1 MFKTIT
7 SQFNPA
13 RWRKILLALAV
24 AVVTAV
30 PALPQTNVA
39 KTADEGEYATWDL
52 GVFFGTQ
59 WFQMYQEKNNQNH
72 LLLTRPITGVR
83 FGQDFA
89 RYFGI
94 EEAFSVGFN
103 RLAMLPYG
111 GSGYATVR
119 ETNYQLAVHGMLYL
133 TPRTSLWRPFFYAG
147 PTMVIYNP
155 GSASSIQPPSSGPPT
170 IIPPTLNTKIEPGA
184 DYGVGLKMPLSHKWE
199 ARVDLMGLYTPT
211 PDFGLPGQP
220 GAVGSLS
227 ISTHRGENAW
237 QFTAE
242 FGYKGGWHEPPPP
255 PAAPPPPPP
264 PPPPPITVS
273 AIQGARDVCP
283 GDNLRLSVNA
293 RGGTGTLS
301 YQWYVNGSPAPGGT
315 GESFNVPTANASG
328 TQSIYVKVTGG
339 NESANSDTASVRIRN
354 AGPPTVSFNVS
365 PSMINYGDRL
375 PLNATARVSECST
388 ETPIRYTASEGT
400 ITGNT
405 YDSSGVSFDP
415 NNPAVQTKTVTLTA
429 TETDSR
435 NQTASATA
443 NVTVTK
449 KAVATRQD
457 IVFPNRSSRVNN
469 AAKRYLLEV
478 LTPKL
483 QADPGSTVILIG
495 HRDTGETGRAAAN
508 LDKERVYNAAAVI
521 SAGKGI
527 CPSLDLSRV
536 QVAYA
541 GTDQTDSP
549 MPFGDASVKERAGQ
563 AATGDRAQYRRVEV
577 WFIPSGAD
585 RPNVPGVMPAPTRE
599 IQAKG
604 CPR

>member
-7 SQFNPA
+7 SEFNPW
-13 RWRKILLALAV
+13 RWRKILLALTVAAV
-24 AVVTAV
+24 TTV
-30 PALPQTNVA
+30 PALAQTNVA
-39 KTADEGEYATWDL
+39 KGVDEGEYSTWDI
-52 GVFFGTQ
+52 GGFFGTQ
-59 WFQMYQEKNNQNH
+59 WFQMYQERNDQNH
-72 LLLTRPITGVR
+72 LLLTRPIVGVR
-83 FGQDFA
+83 FGQDPG
-89 RYFGI
+89 RYVGI
-94 EEAFSVGFN
+94 EESFSVGFN

-119 ETNYQLAVHGMLYL
+119 ETNYQIAVHGLLYI
-133 TPRTSLWRPFFYAG
+133 TPRTSRYRPFLYVG
-147 PTMVIYNP
+147 PTMVIYQP
-155 GSASSIQPPSSGPPT
+155 GSAGSIQVPTVGVPT
-170 IIPPTLNTKIEPGA
+170 IVPASLATKIEPGA
-184 DYGVGLKMPLSHKWE
+184 DYGIGLKMPLAKKWE
-199 ARVDLMGLYTPT
+199 ARIDLMGLYTPT

-220 GAVGSLS
+220 GPVGSLS

-242 FGYKGGWHEPPPP
+242 LGYKGGWHEPPPP
-255 PAAPPPPPP
+255 PAAAPPPPPP
-264 PPPPPITVS
+264 PAPITVS
-273 AIQGARDVCP
+273 AIQGAHDVCP
-283 GDNLRLSVNA
+283 GDNLRLSVSA
-293 RGGTGTLS
+293 RGGTGELS
-301 YQWYVNGSPAPGGT
+301 YQWYINGSPAAGGT
-315 GESFNVPTANASG
+315 GTSFNVPTANESG
-328 TQSIYVKVTGG
+328 TQSVYVKVSAGTQ
-339 NESANSDTASVRIRN
+339 SANSDTASIRVRN
-354 AGPPTVSFNVS
+354 AGPPTVSFTVS
-365 PSMINYGDRL
+365 PSTINYGDRL

-449 KAVATRQD
+449 KANATRQD

-495 HRDTGETGRAAAN
+495 HRDSGETGRAAAN
-508 LDKERVYNAAAVI
+508 LDHERVYNAAAVI

-541 GTDQTDSP
+541 GTDQTDTP

-563 AATGDRAQYRRVEV
+563 AATGQNAQFRRVEV

-585 RPNVPGVMPAPTRE
+585 RPNVPGVMPAPTKE